1 MAYINKNRET
11 YGWQRATYDGLVL
24 GYGEKELLVKYKNEL
39 SPKEKAG
46 YKLIH
51 GFLME
56 EGPLRDQKVEIFH
69 LTKTFSEH
77 LKDFLRAI
85 AGTEL
90 PVLLEG
96 PTSAG
101 KTSIIKYV
109 AELAGHKCIRIN
121 NHEHT

>member
-1 MAYINKNRET
+1 MAYINKNREV
-11 YGWQRATYDGLVL
+11 YGWQRAMYDGLML
-24 GYGEKELLVKYKNEL
+24 GYGEKDILARYKNEVP
-39 SPKEKAG
+39 PKEKDG

-56 EGPLRDQKVEIFH
+56 EGPLKDLKVEIFH

-90 PVLLEG
+90 PVLL
-96 PTSAG
+96 
-101 KTSIIKYV
+101 
-109 AELAGHKCIRIN
+109 
-121 NHEHT
+121 